1 MGELQATMT
10 HAEFKSWVDYYEEF
24 PFDDHHRYHRPA
36 VLVAQSMGGG
46 DAEAKFEYLVPP
58 KAIGDNKGEYSEADL
73 RTLEAFGV
81 KSPNV

>member
-1 MGELQATMT
+1 MT

-46 DAEAKFEYLVPP
+46 DAEAKFDYLVPP
-58 KAIGDNKGEYSEADL
+58 KAGSNEGSGYSEADL
-73 RTLEAFGV
+73 NTLAAFGI
-81 KSPNV
+81 KR